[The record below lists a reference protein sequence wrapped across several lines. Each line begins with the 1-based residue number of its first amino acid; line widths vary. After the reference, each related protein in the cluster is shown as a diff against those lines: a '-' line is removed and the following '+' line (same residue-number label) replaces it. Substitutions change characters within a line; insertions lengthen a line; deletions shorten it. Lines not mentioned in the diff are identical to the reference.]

1 MLHLCNNK
9 KGRGQEFEGT
19 WGELDGR
26 DKSGN
31 NVNTIVIMKFWK
43 FLNKQINTEKNK
55 KRLID
60 VEQFRG
66 HRIL

>member
-1 MLHLCNNK
+1 MFHLCNNK

-19 WGELDGR
+19 WRELDGR
-26 DKSGN
+26 DKREN
-31 NVNTIVIMKFWK
+31 DVNTIVIMKFSK

-55 KRLID
+55 QKLID

-66 HRIL
+66 HGIL

>member
-19 WGELDGR
+19 QGELDGI

-31 NVNTIVIMKFWK
+31 DVNTIVIMKFSK

-55 KRLID
+55 
-60 VEQFRG
+60 
-66 HRIL
+66 